1 MAKTGSQKM
10 KSELSKTD
18 IQVVVIVLILLVTIA
33 LGVVEYMFWFSPK
46 AEEIDQA
53 NQTLAG
59 LQTKVQEAKRVPQQI
74 KNYEQQIA
82 ILEGGGSESEDED
95 STELRQEIDVPT
107 ILAIVESSATQ
118 ANLKL
123 SSITMDGNAAYIKG
137 GVIDGGSSEQQQQ
150 QPNPDGS
157 IPEASAPVS
166 GSDFYKLGIA
176 MEVTSVSYDNLMQF
190 LENVE
195 DAGYYITTSSA
206 FLSTEDGNIYK
217 GNLNFYIYSFVAS
230 SK

>member
-1 MAKTGSQKM
+1 MAKSGNSKM

-18 IQVVVIVLILLVTIA
+18 IQIVVIVLILLVTIA

-46 AEEIDQA
+46 GEEIDQA

-74 KNYEQQIA
+74 KSYQQQIDA
-82 ILEGGGSESEDED
+82 LEGKTSEGGEVED
-95 STELRQEIDVPT
+95 TELRQEIDVPT

-137 GVIDGGSSEQQQQ
+137 GVIAGEQQPQA
-150 QPNPDGS
+150 PNPDGTTE
-157 IPEASAPVS
+157 PDPSAPVT
-166 GSDFYKLGIA
+166 GADFYKLGIA
-176 MEVTSVSYDNLMQF
+176 MEVTSVTYNDLMQF
-190 LENVE
+190 LGNVE

-206 FLSTEDGNIYK
+206 SLSTEDGNIYK

>member
-82 ILEGGGSESEDED
+82 ILEGGGSEDEDEN
-95 STELRQEIDVPT
+95 SAELRQEIDVPT

-123 SSITMDGNAAYIKG
+123 SSITMDGNAAYVKG
-137 GVIDGGSSEQQQQ
+137 GVISGTQEQP

-157 IPEASAPVS
+157 MPEESTPVT
-166 GSDFYKLGIA
+166 GADFYKLGIS

-206 FLSTEDGNIYK
+206 SLNTEDGNIYK

-230 SK
+230 NK